1 MPTGVAVGVDLGG
14 TRVRLVASGPAGWS
28 RRVQSRAPSLADLA
42 GFLRRLW
49 PRWGLSPRRVAG
61 LVIAARGVW
70 TPAER
75 RRKARRLRDLAR
87 RVKVIPDVEAAFLGA
102 LGDHPGV
109 LILAGTGSIV
119 LGRNRRGRW
128 ARAGGLGP
136 LLGDEGS
143 AFWIGREWL
152 RRSVGS
158 SEGLGRARKLA
169 RSPHAVARIAAL
181 APGVLRK
188 ARAGHRGAREIVAAA
203 QRHLATLA
211 RRVVRGLR
219 LREPVPVFWAG
230 SLMANPA
237 FRAGVWRTLR
247 RQGVRTRVMV
257 PARSP
262 VSAAHAWARQLAG
275 GNPP

>member
-1 MPTGVAVGVDLGG
+1 M
-14 TRVRLVASGPAGWS
+14 
-28 RRVQSRAPSLADLA
+28 
-42 GFLRRLW
+42 
-49 PRWGLSPRRVAG
+49 
-61 LVIAARGVW
+61 
-70 TPAER
+70 
-75 RRKARRLRDLAR
+75 
-87 RVKVIPDVEAAFLGA
+87 IPDVEAAFLGA